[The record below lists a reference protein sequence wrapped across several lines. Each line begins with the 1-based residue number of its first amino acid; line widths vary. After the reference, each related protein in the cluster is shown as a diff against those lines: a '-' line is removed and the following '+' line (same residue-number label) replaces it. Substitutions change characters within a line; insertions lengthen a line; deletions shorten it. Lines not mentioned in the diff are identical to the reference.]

1 MLITHQSACLMHTIR
16 HVVVYVNLI
25 LLYRFVYDANDIIPL
40 KMIGMLLRINLRDQL
55 DGF

>member
-1 MLITHQSACLMHTIR
+1 MHTIR
-16 HVVVYVNLI
+16 HVVVYVHLI